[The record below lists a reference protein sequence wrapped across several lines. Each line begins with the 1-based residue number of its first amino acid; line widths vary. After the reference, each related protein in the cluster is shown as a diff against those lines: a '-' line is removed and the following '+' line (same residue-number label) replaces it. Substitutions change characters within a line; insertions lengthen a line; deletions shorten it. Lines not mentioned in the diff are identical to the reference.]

1 MKPKKAYRGETTP
14 EEEKQLNLT
23 RSALDLTLTDFE
35 SAFVL
40 GMRDGSLATSS
51 NIDKEELAEI
61 LIGLAREFA
70 PNAML
75 ENSDIEVHERYSQE
89 QNTTEE
95 FDDLIDVLVA
105 LKNGKIDEREAQ
117 ATLKIEMGL
126 TSDVAEKLVS
136 SILLGNLIA
145 TFDTRNKH

>member
-1 MKPKKAYRGETTP
+1 MKAKKTFHGEVTA
-14 EEEKQLNLT
+14 EEEKRLKLT

-75 ENSDIEVHERYSQE
+75 EKSDIEVHERYSQE

>member
-1 MKPKKAYRGETTP
+1 MAPKKTYCGETTP
-14 EEEKQLNLT
+14 DEEKRMSLT
-23 RSALDLTLTDFE
+23 RSALDVTLSGFD

-51 NIDKEELAEI
+51 NIEKEELAEI
-61 LIGLAREFA
+61 LISLAREFA
-70 PNAML
+70 ANAML
-75 ENSDIEVHERYSQE
+75 EDADIEIHERHSKE
-89 QNTTEE
+89 QTATEG

-117 ATLKIEMGL
+117 AKLKIEVGV

-145 TFDTRNKH
+145 TFETNSKH

>member
-14 EEEKQLNLT
+14 EKEKQLNLT
-23 RSALDLTLTDFE
+23 RFALDLTLTDFE

-70 PNAML
+70 PNAMF

>member
-1 MKPKKAYRGETTP
+1 M
-14 EEEKQLNLT
+14 NLT

-75 ENSDIEVHERYSQE
+75 EDSDIEVHERYSQE

-105 LKNGKIDEREAQ
+105 LKNGKIDELEAQ

-145 TFDTRNKH
+145 TFDTGNKH

>member
-1 MKPKKAYRGETTP
+1 MKAKKTFHGEVTA
-14 EEEKQLNLT
+14 EEEKRLKLT

-75 ENSDIEVHERYSQE
+75 EDSDIEVHERYSQE
-89 QNTTEE
+89 QTTTEE

>member
-1 MKPKKAYRGETTP
+1 
-14 EEEKQLNLT
+14 
-23 RSALDLTLTDFE
+23 
-35 SAFVL
+35 
-40 GMRDGSLATSS
+40 MRDGSLATSS

>member
-1 MKPKKAYRGETTP
+1 MKAKKTFHGEVTA
-14 EEEKQLNLT
+14 EEEKRLKLT

-70 PNAML
+70 PNAMF

>member
-1 MKPKKAYRGETTP
+1 
-14 EEEKQLNLT
+14 
-23 RSALDLTLTDFE
+23 
-35 SAFVL
+35 
-40 GMRDGSLATSS
+40 
-51 NIDKEELAEI
+51 
-61 LIGLAREFA
+61 
-70 PNAML
+70 ML

-126 TSDVAEKLVS
+126 TSDVAEKLS
-136 SILLGNLIA
+136 FLNFAGESDRNLRYTQQALAITA
-145 TFDTRNKH
+145 THTQKVKCKLPPRRAVAVLIPSETNTGGGVEHK